1 MDNVNVLGEIKSFL
15 EGYNNDL
22 KYLVNV
28 ETDPRNCIAECVI
41 HEPNKDPRIQKIRY
55 EPFMY
60 MKDLSKLNINLYN
73 GQ

>member
-1 MDNVNVLGEIKSFL
+1 MDKLNILSEIKGFL

-28 ETDPRNCIAECVI
+28 ETDPRTNIAECVI
-41 HEPNKDPRIQKIRY
+41 HPPDEQPRIIKVAY

-60 MKDLSKLNINLYN
+60 MKDI
-73 GQ
+73 